1 MDFYYL
7 DARLS
12 RVPMAFYQHD
22 IKTIHDRAAIN
33 NTIIHIIEITESSVI
48 FHLRAQTRRII
59 NTLPERNVKLIR
71 C

>member
-1 MDFYYL
+1 
-7 DARLS
+7 
-12 RVPMAFYQHD
+12 MAFYQHD